1 MDGKVHCL
9 IDMSKQFEISKINL
23 MDKNG
28 VSFVA
33 HVWFYISQCRKYF
46 PHRRNIQSIICKT
59 SLEIVISYI

>member
-9 IDMSKQFEISKINL
+9 IDMSEQFEIGKINL

-33 HVWFYISQCRKYF
+33 HVWFYIS
-46 PHRRNIQSIICKT
+46 
-59 SLEIVISYI
+59 